1 MLIKKIKL
9 EKISFNEI
17 LYMLIYTMTLT
28 STMLG
33 QITVLKAP
41 LKIMSNLA
49 IIIML
54 IKFIVQSTKYKK
66 KTLLIM
72 IFTLLIATISYIK
85 SGEIVLIK
93 LVLLVLESY
102 GIEFKKIVKY
112 DIKLK
117 SILMLI
123 VIIAYNLGMTNVF
136 LKYRDDRHYTQ
147 FNGIFAS

>member
-1 MLIKKIKL
+1 MLIKKVKL
-9 EKISFNEI
+9 EKMSFNEI
-17 LYMLIYTMTLT
+17 LYLLIYTMTLT

-33 QITVLKAP
+33 QIIVLKAP

-85 SGEIVLIK
+85 SREIALIK
-93 LVLLVLESY
+93 LVLLVLASY

-123 VIIAYNLGMTNVF
+123 VIIAYNLGMNNVF
-136 LKYRDDRHYTQ
+136 LKYRDDRHYT
-147 FNGIFAS
+147 

>member
-1 MLIKKIKL
+1 MLIKKVKL
-9 EKISFNEI
+9 EKMSFNEI
-17 LYMLIYTMTLT
+17 LYLLIYTMTLT

-33 QITVLKAP
+33 QIIVLKAP

-85 SGEIVLIK
+85 SREIALIK
-93 LVLLVLESY
+93 LVLLVLASY

-136 LKYRDDRHYTQ
+136 LKYRDDRHYT
-147 FNGIFAS
+147 

>member
-1 MLIKKIKL
+1 
-9 EKISFNEI
+9 
-17 LYMLIYTMTLT
+17 MTLT

-33 QITVLKAP
+33 QIIVLKAP

-85 SGEIVLIK
+85 SGEIALIK
-93 LVLLVLESY
+93 LVLLVLASY

-136 LKYRDDRHYTQ
+136 LKYRDDRHYT
-147 FNGIFAS
+147 

>member
-1 MLIKKIKL
+1 MKWHLTV
-9 EKISFNEI
+9 I
-17 LYMLIYTMTLT
+17 LLIYTMTLT

-33 QITVLKAP
+33 QIIVLKAP

-85 SGEIVLIK
+85 SREIALIK
-93 LVLLVLESY
+93 LVLLVLASY

-136 LKYRDDRHYTQ
+136 LKYRDDRHYT
-147 FNGIFAS
+147 

>member
-1 MLIKKIKL
+1 MLIKKVKL
-9 EKISFNEI
+9 EKMSFNEI
-17 LYMLIYTMTLT
+17 LYLLIYTMTLT

-33 QITVLKAP
+33 QIIVLKAP

-85 SGEIVLIK
+85 SREIALIK
-93 LVLLVLESY
+93 LVLLVLASY

-123 VIIAYNLGMTNVF
+123 VIIAYNLGMTNIF
-136 LKYRDDRHYTQ
+136 LKYRDDRHYT
-147 FNGIFAS
+147 

>member
-1 MLIKKIKL
+1 
-9 EKISFNEI
+9 
-17 LYMLIYTMTLT
+17 
-28 STMLG
+28 MLG
-33 QITVLKAP
+33 QIIVLKAP

-85 SGEIVLIK
+85 SREIALIK
-93 LVLLVLESY
+93 LVLLVLASY

-136 LKYRDDRHYTQ
+136 LKYRDDRHYT
-147 FNGIFAS
+147 

>member
-1 MLIKKIKL
+1 MLIKKVKL
-9 EKISFNEI
+9 EKMSFNEI
-17 LYMLIYTMTLT
+17 LYLLIYTMTLT

-33 QITVLKAP
+33 QIIVLKAP

-72 IFTLLIATISYIK
+72 ICTLLIATISYIK
-85 SGEIVLIK
+85 SREIALIK
-93 LVLLVLESY
+93 LVLLVLASY

-136 LKYRDDRHYTQ
+136 LKYRDDRHYT
-147 FNGIFAS
+147 

>member
-1 MLIKKIKL
+1 MLIKKVKL
-9 EKISFNEI
+9 EKMSFNEI
-17 LYMLIYTMTLT
+17 LYLLIYTMTLT

-33 QITVLKAP
+33 QIIVLKAP

-72 IFTLLIATISYIK
+72 ICTLLIATISYIK
-85 SGEIVLIK
+85 SREIALIK
-93 LVLLVLESY
+93 LVLLVLASY
-102 GIEFKKIVKY
+102 GIEFEKIVKY

-136 LKYRDDRHYTQ
+136 LKYRDDRHYT
-147 FNGIFAS
+147 

>member
-1 MLIKKIKL
+1 
-9 EKISFNEI
+9 
-17 LYMLIYTMTLT
+17 MTLT

-93 LVLLVLESY
+93 LVLLVLASY

-147 FNGIFAS
+147 LNGIFAS

>member
-93 LVLLVLESY
+93 LVLLVLASY
-102 GIEFKKIVKY
+102 GIEFEKIVKY

-136 LKYRDDRHYTQ
+136 LKYRDDRHYT
-147 FNGIFAS
+147 

>member
-85 SGEIVLIK
+85 SREIALIK
-93 LVLLVLESY
+93 LVLLVLASY

-136 LKYRDDRHYTQ
+136 LKYRDDRHYT
-147 FNGIFAS
+147 

>member
-1 MLIKKIKL
+1 
-9 EKISFNEI
+9 
-17 LYMLIYTMTLT
+17 MTLT

-33 QITVLKAP
+33 QIIVLKAP

-85 SGEIVLIK
+85 SREIALIK
-93 LVLLVLESY
+93 LVLLVLASY

-136 LKYRDDRHYTQ
+136 LKYRDDRHYT
-147 FNGIFAS
+147 

>member
-85 SGEIVLIK
+85 SGEIALIK
-93 LVLLVLESY
+93 LVLLVLASY

-136 LKYRDDRHYTQ
+136 LKYRDDRHYT
-147 FNGIFAS
+147 

>member
-1 MLIKKIKL
+1 MLIKKVKL

-85 SGEIVLIK
+85 SREIALIK
-93 LVLLVLESY
+93 LVLLVLASY

-136 LKYRDDRHYTQ
+136 LKYRDDRHYT
-147 FNGIFAS
+147 

>member
-17 LYMLIYTMTLT
+17 LYLLIYTMTLT

-85 SGEIVLIK
+85 SGEIALIK
-93 LVLLVLESY
+93 LVLLVLASY

-136 LKYRDDRHYTQ
+136 LKYRDDRHYT
-147 FNGIFAS
+147 